1 MLAMKCAKWLQTAIS
16 PTRLTYLIRLARSF
30 RSFII
35 KNAPRF
41 SRRSFGRSLR
51 YKIWSEMLG
60 LNVNK
65 EEDMMKI
72 RDPVHDDTWN
82 YIKNVAHGNTSKFEM
97 VFKDLVPS
105 NRVRTADDLK
115 GDGQSSGTIRV
126 GNQNKYRRMSA
137 AQMEPLLLE
146 KNLNENVLVVSPVG
160 SEGRGG
166 SPTPGDS
173 SEEKVVNTELS
184 SLGRQESTNTGAIL
198 NISSLLHSG
207 KQTSKRTITQGQK
220 KVALLDEDVLE
231 NLKLA
236 NKGISMVGT
245 TTINRADKSVT
256 LLKSVKGYLV
266 DWPLDFLVDDFNTMH
281 PTALPPVVF
290 Q

>member
-1 MLAMKCAKWLQTAIS
+1 
-16 PTRLTYLIRLARSF
+16 
-30 RSFII
+30 
-35 KNAPRF
+35 
-41 SRRSFGRSLR
+41 
-51 YKIWSEMLG
+51 
-60 LNVNK
+60 
-65 EEDMMKI
+65 
-72 RDPVHDDTWN
+72 
-82 YIKNVAHGNTSKFEM
+82 
-97 VFKDLVPS
+97 
-105 NRVRTADDLK
+105 
-115 GDGQSSGTIRV
+115 
-126 GNQNKYRRMSA
+126 MSA